1 MAQVPLHVEPTM
13 FPAVLGQAMGK
24 AKLLLTAP
32 RMQKLAFTVRSR
44 NDVRVTRPMKNGPIL
59 AIRSDLVQ
67 RA

>member
-1 MAQVPLHVEPTM
+1 
-13 FPAVLGQAMGK
+13 MGK